1 VTAFA
6 FYGTFT
12 SGQPGH
18 EYLAGARFVEQTE
31 TAPRYRLYVVD
42 ALPALVAAEPGVSIG
57 CEVYDVDEQQ
67 LVELAEVEPPGW
79 SRAPLELAD
88 GRRIEAFLASPE
100 LAARGQDVSAHGG
113 WRAYLDSRN
122 AYPARRLSPRR

>member
-18 EYLAGARFVEQTE
+18 GYLAGARFLERTQ

-42 ALPALVAAEPGVSIG
+42 ALPALVEAEPGASIG
-57 CEVYDVDEQQ
+57 CEVYDVGEQQ
-67 LVELAEVEPPGW
+67 LERLAEIEPPGW
-79 SRAPLELAD
+79 SRAPLELAA
-88 GRRIEAFLASPE
+88 GRRVEAFLASGE
-100 LAARGQDVSAHGG
+100 LAARGEDVSAHGS
-113 WRAYLDSRN
+113 WAAYADSRS
-122 AYPARRLSPRR
+122 A

>member
-18 EYLAGARFVEQTE
+18 GYLAGARFVEQTK

-42 ALPALVAAEPGVSIG
+42 ALPALIAAEPGVPIG

-88 GRRIEAFLASPE
+88 GRRIEAFLASRG
-100 LAARGQDVSAHGG
+100 LAARGEDVSAHGSWG
-113 WRAYLDSRN
+113 AYVGSRG
-122 AYPARRLSPRR
+122 A